1 MINWPLLADRY
12 LRDQE
17 IGIMADRLYSESRGF
32 LISAGGG
39 QMNICN
45 SIVAF
50 KSENW

>member
-1 MINWPLLADRY
+1 MADRY

-32 LISAGGG
+32 LISG